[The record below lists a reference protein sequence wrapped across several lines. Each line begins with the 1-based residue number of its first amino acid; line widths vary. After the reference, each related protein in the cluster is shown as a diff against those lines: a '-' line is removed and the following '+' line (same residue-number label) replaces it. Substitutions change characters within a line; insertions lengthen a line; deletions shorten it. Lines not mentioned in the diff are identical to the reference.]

1 MTRLD
6 KQDLKTLE
14 KIMWNELGTQADYEK
29 EFGKMPVNK
38 LVRQLIGLD
47 RTATNEFFHN
57 L

>member
-1 MTRLD
+1 M
-6 KQDLKTLE
+6 Q
-14 KIMWNELGTQADYEK
+14 NELVTQVDYEK